1 MQLNSY
7 QQELLE
13 HQRPHLEKFGRK
25 TWAWTIFYLMWIVL
39 GGVALYF
46 QVFKGHGVTG
56 MRDNVVWG
64 LYIAN
69 FIFFI
74 GISYAGAVISGIL
87 HILKVEWRKPIIRV
101 AEMITVISTII
112 GPIFILLCVG
122 RLDRLHHLFFYPRLQ
137 SPITWDVLAIGTY
150 FTGSVI
156 FLYLALIKDYA
167 IYRDAKLNIP
177 KWKQKLYKIL
187 AIGYRGTPSQKRHIR
202 ISTNLMAIMIVPLA
216 IIVHSVLSWIFGM
229 TLRPGWHSTIFGP
242 YFVLAAIYSGTGVL
256 IMSLWM
262 YRKQQNLYKYIQDKH
277 FIYLGYIMMVL
288 GAAYGYFTFS
298 EYLTSW
304 YGSEKWE
311 NEVLHKLFSPSEYG
325 WWFLFT
331 NLFGIILPIAIVA
344 IPATR
349 KPGWIT
355 FASLFMVFALWV
367 KRYLIIVPTLES
379 PLLPM
384 QDTRIEFVKY
394 SATWVEWALTFA
406 GIATF
411 FLFFTIASKF
421 VTIIPI
427 SEFET
432 KEEPAI
438 DGEKVTVTEVIK
450 DIKTPGKE
458 KIITIKN

>member
-1 MQLNSY
+1 MELNKY
-7 QQELLE
+7 QQEIFDK
-13 HQRPHLEKFGRK
+13 QKPVIEKFGAK
-25 TWAWTIFYLMWIVL
+25 TWRWTIFFLLWIGL
-39 GGVALYF
+39 GGYALYL
-46 QVFKGHGVTG
+46 QIAKGHDVTG

-87 HILKVEWRKPIIRV
+87 HILKVEWRKPIIRI

-112 GPIFILLCVG
+112 GPVFILLCVG
-122 RLDRLHHLFFYPRLQ
+122 RLDRLHHLFLYPRLQ
-137 SPITWDVLAIGTY
+137 SPITWDVFAIGTY

-156 FLYLALIKDYA
+156 FLYLALIKDFA

-177 KWKQKLYKIL
+177 KWQQKMYKIL
-187 AIGYRGTPSQKRHIR
+187 AIGYRGTKGQKRHIR
-202 ISTNLMAIMIVPLA
+202 ISTNLMAIMIIPLA

-256 IMSLWM
+256 IMAMWV
-262 YRKQQNLYKYIQDKH
+262 YRKMYKLESYIQDKH

-298 EYLTSW
+298 EYLTDW
-304 YGSEKWE
+304 FGSEKWSS
-311 NEVLHKLFSPSEYG
+311 EVIEKIFNPAKYG
-325 WWFLFT
+325 WWFLFA
-331 NLFGIILPIAIVA
+331 NFAGIILPIFIVA
-344 IPATR
+344 FPKTR
-349 KPGWIT
+349 KPVWIT
-355 FASLFMVFALWV
+355 IASFFMVIALWV

-384 QDTRIEFVKY
+384 QDTRMEYVKY

-411 FLFFTIASKF
+411 FLFFTLLSKF

-427 SEFET
+427 SEF
-432 KEEPAI
+432 
-438 DGEKVTVTEVIK
+438 G
-450 DIKTPGKE
+450 GKE
-458 KIITIKN
+458 KAVVTAKDPEEENEKAPV

>member
-1 MQLNSY
+1 MELNKF
-7 QQELLE
+7 QQELFD
-13 HQRPHLEKFGRK
+13 HQRSRVEKVTIRSWG
-25 TWAWTIFYLMWIVL
+25 WMIFYLLWIGV
-39 GGVALYF
+39 GGYALYL
-46 QVFKGHGVTG
+46 QIAKGHKVTG

-87 HILKVEWRKPIIRV
+87 HLLKVEWRKPIIRI

-112 GPIFILLCVG
+112 GPVFILLCVG
-122 RLDRLHHLFFYPRLQ
+122 RLDRLHHLFIYPRLQ

-156 FLYLALIKDYA
+156 FLYLALIKDFA
-167 IYRDAKLNIP
+167 IYRDAPLQIP
-177 KWKQKLYKIL
+177 AWKKKIYKAL
-187 AIGYRGTPSQKRHIR
+187 SLGYKGTPAQNRHIS
-202 ISTNLMAIMIVPLA
+202 ISMNLMAIIIIPLA

-256 IMSLWM
+256 IISMWVYRRM
-262 YRKQQNLYKYIQDKH
+262 YKLNSYIEDKH
-277 FIYLGYIMMVL
+277 FIYLGYILLVL
-288 GAAYGYFTFS
+288 AAGYGYFTFS

-311 NEVLHKLFSPSEYG
+311 SEVIHKLFSLSEYG
-325 WWFLFT
+325 WWFLFA
-331 NLFGIILPIAIVA
+331 NVAGIVLPILVVA
-344 IPATR
+344 IPKTR
-349 KPGWIT
+349 KPGYIT
-355 FASLFMVFALWV
+355 LAASFMVLAMWV

-384 QDTRIEFVKY
+384 QDTRPAYVHY
-394 SATWVEWALTFA
+394 HATWVEWALTLA
-406 GIATF
+406 GVATF

-421 VTIIPI
+421 VTIVPI
-427 SEFET
+427 SEFGE
-432 KEEPAI
+432 KEEKKKAAAQKI
-438 DGEKVTVTEVIK
+438 VTV
-450 DIKTPGKE
+450 
-458 KIITIKN
+458 

>member
-13 HQRPHLEKFGRK
+13 QQRSHIEKFDRR
-25 TWAWTIFYLMWIVL
+25 TWGWTIFYLLWIGL
-39 GGVALYF
+39 GGFALYT
-46 QVFKGHGVTG
+46 QIAKGHKVTG

-87 HILKVEWRKPIIRV
+87 HILKVEWRKPIIRI
-101 AEMITVISTII
+101 AEMVTVISTII

-122 RLDRLHHLFFYPRLQ
+122 RLDRLHHLFLYPRLQ
-137 SPITWDVLAIGTY
+137 SPITWDVLAISTY

-177 KWKQKLYKIL
+177 KWKQKLYRIL
-187 AIGYRGTPSQKRHIR
+187 ALGYRGTPSQKKHIKV
-202 ISTNLMAIMIVPLA
+202 STNLMAIMIVPLA

-256 IMSLWM
+256 IMSMWVYRRM
-262 YRKQQNLYKYIQDKH
+262 YKLHNIIEDKH

-298 EYLTSW
+298 EYLTGW
-304 YGSEKWE
+304 YGSQKWDSQ
-311 NEVLHKLFSPSEYG
+311 VIHKLFDPAQYG
-325 WWFLFT
+325 WWFLFA
-331 NLFGIILPIAIVA
+331 NVAGIILPVLIVA
-344 IPATR
+344 LPATR
-349 KPGWIT
+349 KPNWIA
-355 FASLFMVFALWV
+355 FASLWMVLALWV
-367 KRYLIIVPTLES
+367 KRYLIIVPTLET

-384 QDTRIEFVKY
+384 QDTRPEYVHY
-394 SATWVEWALTFA
+394 HATWVEWALTLA
-406 GIATF
+406 GVATF
-411 FLFFTIASKF
+411 FLFFTIAAKF
-421 VTIIPI
+421 VTVVPI
-427 SEFET
+427 SEFGDDEKKVVPVN
-432 KEEPAI
+432 KEIVVEV
-438 DGEKVTVTEVIK
+438 KKNTVTV
-450 DIKTPGKE
+450 
-458 KIITIKN
+458 

>member
-1 MQLNSY
+1 MELNKY
-7 QQELLE
+7 QQELFD
-13 HQRPHLEKFGRK
+13 HQRPVIEKYGRRA
-25 TWAWTIFYLMWIVL
+25 WGWTIFFLLWIGL
-39 GGVALYF
+39 GGFALYK
-46 QVFKGHGVTG
+46 QVADGHVVTG

-64 LYIAN
+64 LFIAN

-87 HILKVEWRKPIIRV
+87 HILKVEWRKPIIRI

-112 GPIFILLCVG
+112 GPVFILLCVG
-122 RLDRLHHLFFYPRLQ
+122 RLDRLHHLLLYPRLQ

-156 FLYLALIKDYA
+156 FLYLALIKDFA

-177 KWKQKLYKIL
+177 KWKQKLYKVFSL
-187 AIGYRGTPSQKRHIR
+187 GYKGTPSQKKHI
-202 ISTNLMAIMIVPLA
+202 SVSMNLMAIMIVPLA

-256 IMSLWM
+256 IMAMWV
-262 YRKQQNLYKYIQDKH
+262 YRKMYKLNNYIQDKH
-277 FIYLGYIMMVL
+277 FIYLGYIMMAL

-304 YGSEKWE
+304 YGSEKWDS
-311 NEVLHKLFSPSEYG
+311 EVVGKLFNPAEYG
-325 WWFLFT
+325 WWFLFS
-331 NLFGIILPIAIVA
+331 NLAGILIPILIVA
-344 IPATR
+344 IPFTR
-349 KPGWIT
+349 KPGLIAT
-355 FASLFMVFALWV
+355 ASFFMVIALWV
-367 KRYLIIVPTLES
+367 KRYLIIVPTLET

-384 QDTRIEFVKY
+384 QDTRLEYVKY

-411 FLFFTIASKF
+411 FLFFTLMSKF

-427 SEFET
+427 SEF
-432 KEEPAI
+432 
-438 DGEKVTVTEVIK
+438 GEKEKAPAPVAEK
-450 DIKTPGKE
+450 KE
-458 KIITIKN
+458 IATA

>member
-1 MQLNSY
+1 MQLNTY

-13 HQRPHLEKFGRK
+13 KQRPVIETYGKR
-25 TWAWTIFYLMWIVL
+25 TWAWTIFFLLWILL
-39 GGVALYF
+39 GGYALYL
-46 QVFKGHGVTG
+46 QVDRGHKVTG

-64 LYIAN
+64 LYISN

-87 HILKVEWRKPIIRV
+87 HILKIEWRKPIIRI
-101 AEMITVISTII
+101 AEMITVIATII
-112 GPIFILLCVG
+112 GPVYILLCVG
-122 RLDRLHHLFFYPRLQ
+122 RLDRLHHLFIYPRLQ
-137 SPITWDVLAIGTY
+137 SPITWDVLAIITY

-156 FLYLALIKDYA
+156 FLYLALIKDFA
-167 IYRDAKLNIP
+167 VYRDAKLNIP
-177 KWKQKLYKIL
+177 KWQQKMYKVL

-202 ISTNLMAIMIVPLA
+202 ISTNLMAVMIIPLA

-256 IMSLWM
+256 IIAMWVYRRM
-262 YRKQQNLYKYIQDKH
+262 YKLHSYLTDKH
-277 FIYLGYIMMVL
+277 FIYLGYIMMIL

-298 EYLTSW
+298 EYLTGW
-304 YGSEKWE
+304 FASEKWE
-311 NEVLHKLFSPSEYG
+311 NELLEKIFNPAKYG
-325 WWFLFT
+325 WWFLFA
-331 NLFGIILPIAIVA
+331 NVAGILLPVLIVA

-349 KPGWIT
+349 KPKWIT
-355 FASLFMVFALWV
+355 LAAFFMVIALWV

-384 QDTRIEFVKY
+384 QDTRTEYVKY

-411 FLFFTIASKF
+411 FLLFTLISKF
-421 VTIIPI
+421 VTVIPI
-427 SEFET
+427 SEFG
-432 KEEPAI
+432 
-438 DGEKVTVTEVIK
+438 D
-450 DIKTPGKE
+450 KE
-458 KIITIKN
+458 KSKAPEVLPVTGNEIIPA

>member
-1 MQLNSY
+1 MQLNTY
-7 QQELLE
+7 QQELFD
-13 HQRPHLEKFGRK
+13 HQRPVIEKFGKR
-25 TWAWTIFYLMWIVL
+25 TWGWTIFFLLWIIL
-39 GGVALYF
+39 GGIALYM
-46 QVFKGHGVTG
+46 QVVKGHKVTG

-87 HILKVEWRKPIIRV
+87 HILKVEWRKPIIRI

-112 GPIFILLCVG
+112 GPVFILLCVG
-122 RLDRLHHLFFYPRLQ
+122 RLDRLHHLFLYPRLQ

-156 FLYLALIKDYA
+156 FLYLAMIKDFA

-187 AIGYRGTPSQKRHIR
+187 AIGYRGTHGQKRHIK
-202 ISTNLMAIMIVPLA
+202 ISMNLMAIMIVPLA

-256 IMSLWM
+256 IMAMWVYRRM
-262 YRKQQNLYKYIQDKH
+262 YKLHSYIEDKH
-277 FIYLGYIMMVL
+277 FIYLGYIMMIL

-304 YGSEKWE
+304 YGSEKWDS
-311 NEVLHKLFSPSEYG
+311 EVVSKLFNIHEYG
-325 WWFLFT
+325 WQFLFA
-331 NLFGIILPIAIVA
+331 NFAGIVLPIAIVA
-344 IPATR
+344 IPKTR
-349 KPGWIT
+349 KPGPIAI
-355 FASLFMVFALWV
+355 ASFFMVLALWV

-384 QDTRIEFVKY
+384 QDTRPEFVHY

-411 FLFFTIASKF
+411 FLFFTLMSKF
-421 VTIIPI
+421 VTIVPI
-427 SEFET
+427 SEF
-432 KEEPAI
+432 A
-438 DGEKVTVTEVIK
+438 D
-450 DIKTPGKE
+450 KE
-458 KIITIKN
+458 KTAMSSSELEHDNNKVPQPATV

>member
-1 MQLNSY
+1 MELNKY
-7 QQELLE
+7 QQEIFDK
-13 HQRPHLEKFGRK
+13 QRPVIETFGK
-25 TWAWTIFYLMWIVL
+25 KVWGWTIFFLLWILV
-39 GGVALYF
+39 GGYALYL
-46 QVFKGHGVTG
+46 QIAKGHEVTG

-87 HILKVEWRKPIIRV
+87 HILQVEWRKPIIRI
-101 AEMITVISTII
+101 AEMITVISTVI
-112 GPIFILLCVG
+112 GPIFILLCIG
-122 RLDRLHHLFFYPRLQ
+122 RLDRLHHLFLYPRLQ

-156 FLYLALIKDYA
+156 FLYLALIKDFA

-177 KWKQKLYKIL
+177 KWKQKFYRIM
-187 AIGYRGTPSQKRHIR
+187 AIGYRGTPSQNRHIK

-256 IMSLWM
+256 IMSMWVYRRM
-262 YRKQQNLYKYIQDKH
+262 YKLNSYLTDKH
-277 FIYLGYIMMVL
+277 FIYLGYIMMIL
-288 GAAYGYFTFS
+288 GAGYGYFTFS
-298 EYLTSW
+298 EYLTDW
-304 YGSEKWE
+304 FASEKWTS
-311 NEVLHKLFSPSEYG
+311 EVIEKLFNPAKYG
-325 WWFLFT
+325 WWFLFA
-331 NLFGIILPIAIVA
+331 NVAGILLPILVVA
-344 IPATR
+344 IPKTR
-349 KPGWIT
+349 TPNLIAI
-355 FASLFMVFALWV
+355 ASFFMVIALWV

-384 QDTRIEFVKY
+384 QDTRMEYVKY

-411 FLFFTIASKF
+411 FLFFTLLSKF
-421 VTIIPI
+421 VTVIPI
-427 SEFET
+427 SEF
-432 KEEPAI
+432 AN
-438 DGEKVTVTEVIK
+438 
-450 DIKTPGKE
+450 KE
-458 KIITIKN
+458 KSTAPAKEILPGSEIAPA